1 MARCASVAVTATD
14 HSIFTSRRKPNRA
27 LPPLRLDLLPELLL
41 LLADLAAGIA
51 GREVRRLEDL
61 ADLHL
66 GILEGGGLEALDRL
80 LLRLHLPEPEA
91 GDQLLRLRERPVDH
105 GPLACGE
112 TDASTLR
119 ARLQA
124 LAGEHHP
131 RLHQLFVELPHG
143 VEDLLVR
150 KNARLRVLV
159 GLHNHH
165 ETHRRVSLLVGG
177 RLDRPLRTG
186 YERCLYSQ
194 RRATVREIDTR
205 DAFFRAGLPGARSLG
220 RTGEPTDGG
229 RATTRTRRPAPR
241 RLRRRPAARARGG
254 SLPWR
259 RRESA
264 PDRSARAQAGRL
276 R

>member
-66 GILEGGGLEALDRL
+66 GILEACALEPLVRL
-80 LLRLHLPEPEA
+80 LLRLHLPEPDA

-159 GLHNHH
+159 GLHDHH
-165 ETHRRVSLLVGG
+165 ETHRRASLLVGS
-177 RLDRPLRTG
+177 RLDRPSGPGMNAASTLNV
-186 YERCLYSQ
+186 ER
-194 RRATVREIDTR
+194 
-205 DAFFRAGLPGARSLG
+205 
-220 RTGEPTDGG
+220 
-229 RATTRTRRPAPR
+229 
-241 RLRRRPAARARGG
+241 
-254 SLPWR
+254 
-259 RRESA
+259 
-264 PDRSARAQAGRL
+264 RSARSTRGTLFFGPRYQVLVPWDEQGNLRMEIAQPPVPGGQPLAVFAGDL
-276 R
+276 QHGHAAVNFP

>member
-66 GILEGGGLEALDRL
+66 GILEGGALEPLDRL

-91 GDQLLRLRERPVDH
+91 GDQLLRLSERPVDH
-105 GPLACGE
+105 GPLASGE
-112 TDASTLR
+112 TDASALR
-119 ARLQA
+119 ARLQP

-131 RLHQLFVELPHG
+131 RLHQLVVDLPHG
-143 VEDLLVR
+143 LKARLLR

-159 GLHNHH
+159 GLHDHH
-165 ETHRRVSLLVGG
+165 ETHRRVSFWFEVGW
-177 RLDRPLRTG
+177 
-186 YERCLYSQ
+186 
-194 RRATVREIDTR
+194 
-205 DAFFRAGLPGARSLG
+205 
-220 RTGEPTDGG
+220 TDH
-229 RATTRTRRPAPR
+229 
-241 RLRRRPAARARGG
+241 
-254 SLPWR
+254 
-259 RRESA
+259 
-264 PDRSARAQAGRL
+264 PDRV
-276 R
+276 